1 MSDRLTETKEGL
13 VPQSAQEGPCGM
25 SKAEGQLW
33 KALALWLIT
42 VAQGRPDTE
51 AVAAISA
58 AIESIR
64 AEEREAIRAKLTEIK
79 ADQGWQ
85 SSFTFWPDAAIAVID
100 ARRKDAGGE
109 NNELATV
116 IGAPSR

>member
-64 AEEREAIRAKLTEIK
+64 AEERDVIRAKLVDLK
-79 ADQGWQ
+79 ADPGWH
-85 SSFTFWPDAAIAVID
+85 SSYIAALCAAIAVID
-100 ARRKDAGGE
+100 ARGKDAGGE

-116 IGAPSR
+116 IGVPSR